1 MLQEISTIIE
11 AALRQANGPN
21 MQHPAMQTNLT
32 ESPFTVQIIEGEVA
46 DEKTDMHSKINEKP
60 TTNVNSKQ
68 MTKNQPSPT
77 PTQMA
82 HDLNEPKNFESEK
95 INNLTTTT
103 TTTTTINSNPDRMS
117 HSPKANGGGDG
128 GNDAI
133 DCAAVV
139 LQKDNHHELI
149 SATNGSTQS
158 PNGCCLLKKSHA
170 TPTSAYHKD
179 GHYFLKLLQSE
190 KSRLLTMA
198 DQAEHD
204 MCLLTT
210 TSTNNEISDEI
221 FGILRSVSG
230 KTRLLVSQ
238 KLKQFEG
245 LCHSNL
251 NPTPDEKFP
260 TTIEDLLGF
269 WDMVNLQIEH
279 IDSLFKELDLIKANN
294 WQPTKDPASPFVPTG
309 SRLLK
314 KPSPKNNT
322 KNLNNESNP
331 LPSTKTSP
339 NAMLMA
345 QKRDMQRK
353 QLLEMKRKNK
363 IAAATDKGIVSSP
376 IEIYVT
382 ENVI

>member
-1 MLQEISTIIE
+1 
-11 AALRQANGPN
+11 
-21 MQHPAMQTNLT
+21 
-32 ESPFTVQIIEGEVA
+32 
-46 DEKTDMHSKINEKP
+46 
-60 TTNVNSKQ
+60 
-68 MTKNQPSPT
+68 MTKNQLMLSPP

-82 HDLNEPKNFESEK
+82 HDLNEPKNSEK
-95 INNLTTTT
+95 IPSIVTTTARNT
-103 TTTTTINSNPDRMS
+103 NSDSSRMP
-117 HSPKANGGGDG
+117 HSPENGD
-128 GNDAI
+128 DAI
-133 DCAAVV
+133 DCAIAAAV
-139 LQKDNHHELI
+139 QKDNHHELI
-149 SATNGSTQS
+149 SVANGSQATKNYE
-158 PNGCCLLKKSHA
+158 NGCLQSS

-198 DQAEHD
+198 DQAERD
-204 MCLLTT
+204 MCVLTT
-210 TSTNNEISDEI
+210 NSSANNEISDEI

-230 KTRLLVSQ
+230 KTKLLVSQ
-238 KLKQFEG
+238 KFKQFEG

-260 TTIEDLLGF
+260 TTTEDLLGF

-309 SRLLK
+309 SRVLK
-314 KPSPKNNT
+314 KSSLKNS
-322 KNLNNESNP
+322 NNNNITP
-331 LPSTKTSP
+331 IKTSP
-339 NAMLMA
+339 NALLMA

-363 IAAATDKGIVSSP
+363 SAAATDKGPVSSP

-382 ENVI
+382 ENVV